1 MYVCRILA
9 AGTAA
14 ARAEGEVA
22 FAALHGI
29 DLREKM
35 KTITATTHT
44 EQENSIEL
52 SVVKIAK

>member
-1 MYVCRILA
+1 MY
-9 AGTAA
+9 TAA
-14 ARAEGEVA
+14 TRAEGEVA